1 MKIICSSCRKLL
13 GIQRPFNDNSEV
25 SAKCP
30 DCFQKEKEEA
40 SKLPSLPAPGERK
53 DITFESG
60 LKGFL
65 TIAGADTVKL
75 SLWDLMVSGKKIFCA
90 KDRRESFQEYLEM
103 RDGEQIDVTFVY
115 SSAIKILPGDS
126 RRKMESMKKENSQ
139 SIYYHCTI
147 TVPKGYALTMFDEM
161 AERHE
166 QFVGVVAEG
175 IVKVEKD
182 NRHSLSARQPDS
194 QELGSKRQK
203 AHKKRVRGT
212 KELS

>member
-40 SKLPSLPAPGERK
+40 LNLPPLPAPGERK
-53 DITFESG
+53 DITFGSG

-65 TIAGADTVKL
+65 TVAGADTAKL
-75 SLWDLMVSGKKIFCA
+75 SLWDLIVSGKMIFCA
-90 KDRRESFQEYLEM
+90 KDRRENFQEYLEM
-103 RDGEQIDVTFVY
+103 RDSEQVDVTFVY
-115 SSAIKILPGDS
+115 SSAIKILPEDS
-126 RRKMESMKKENSQ
+126 RRKMQSMKKENSQ

-147 TVPKGYALTMFDEM
+147 TVPKGYALMMFDEM

-166 QFVGVVAEG
+166 QFMAVVAEG
-175 IVKVEKD
+175 IVKAEKD
-182 NRHSLSARQPDS
+182 NGFSLSARQPNS
-194 QELGSKRQK
+194 KELGNKRQK
-203 AHKKRVRGT
+203 VHKKKVKGT